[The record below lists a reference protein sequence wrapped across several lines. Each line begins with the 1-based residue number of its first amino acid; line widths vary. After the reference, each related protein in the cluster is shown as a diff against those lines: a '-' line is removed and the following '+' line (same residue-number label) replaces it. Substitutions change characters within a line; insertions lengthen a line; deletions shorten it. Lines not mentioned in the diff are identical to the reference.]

1 MASSSVAAPV
11 VSWGDDELRLTPDIS
26 VLVGADSGKYPSGNS
41 VVVRGAG
48 ETIIIDP
55 SVTVVASGGASV
67 PIDAIVNS
75 HAHEDHLA
83 GNGLFP
89 TARVHVHTEDYPGV
103 ASLEGLL
110 DVYGLDGDTRAS
122 FATTIQ
128 DEFHFA
134 PRPDAEGFSDGH
146 VFDLGGITMEAVHL
160 PGHTRGHSGFR
171 IDGGVFF
178 LSDIDLTG
186 FGPYYGDAWSSLD
199 DFEES
204 LIKVRDEDAAW
215 YVTFHHKGVIEGRED
230 FVERLDAFHAVI
242 GRRHDKMLEFLAEPR
257 TIDNM
262 VAHQFVYRPTAEV
275 DVFFTAVERRT
286 ATLHVERMLDRNEV
300 AEVEP
305 GRFQV
310 V

>member
-160 PGHTRGHSGFR
+160 PAIRAVTAAFVSTAACSSCP
-171 IDGGVFF
+171 ISTSPASV
-178 LSDIDLTG
+178 LTT
-186 FGPYYGDAWSSLD
+186 
-199 DFEES
+199 E
-204 LIKVRDEDAAW
+204 
-215 YVTFHHKGVIEGRED
+215 T
-230 FVERLDAFHAVI
+230 
-242 GRRHDKMLEFLAEPR
+242 
-257 TIDNM
+257 
-262 VAHQFVYRPTAEV
+262 
-275 DVFFTAVERRT
+275 
-286 ATLHVERMLDRNEV
+286 
-300 AEVEP
+300 P
-305 GRFQV
+305 GRV
-310 V
+310 SMILRKA